1 MLRRLFLT
9 STAVV
14 GVVIG
19 ISVATQGQTPAADGS
34 KRGVQQAPA
43 AAALD
48 AAIASIPKDWKVGKT
63 AWVAP

>member
-19 ISVATQGQTPAADGS
+19 ISVATQGQTPAAD
-34 KRGVQQAPA
+34 
-43 AAALD
+43 
-48 AAIASIPKDWKVGKT
+48 
-63 AWVAP
+63 